1 MRPDGKP
8 TAEVTEEPTKSPV
21 ILLLGAFG
29 DTTWRMFVPTVGFM
43 TAGFYA
49 DKEFSS
55 FPWLF
60 IAGLVIGSII
70 AGYLIKQ
77 QLSKKV

>member
-1 MRPDGKP
+1 MRTNGKTKP
-8 TAEVTEEPTKSPV
+8 EATEEPTTSPV

-29 DTTWRMFVPTVGFM
+29 DTTWRMFVPTIGFM

-49 DKEFSS
+49 DKEYGT

-60 IAGLVIGSII
+60 IAGLIVGSVI